1 MLLAIQLNLFM
12 VILLSIIAVHAYCK
26 LDKKNQIHRLFF
38 ALILLTLLILL
49 LEILSVVLNSGFPAN
64 CIIAHKLV
72 DTAGF
77 ALTPLIPITVALYVL
92 KRTNN
97 YTKISRP
104 MVFWSGIPLV
114 INSILSIGS
123 YNFHWIFSITNE
135 NMYARGPLFF
145 VSPLTS
151 YFYYVINMLLL
162 YTNRRKLPKEELIIL
177 SLLTIIPALLSSFQ
191 LYYFIYLTIWN
202 SVAIA
207 VVINY
212 IFLVHSQT
220 KLDPLTGLGN
230 RLAYTEYLA
239 AVRKKSNLIL
249 SVINIDLDDFKSI
262 NDKFGHH
269 EGDQVLILFAG
280 YLENVFAGN
289 GLAIR
294 VGGDEFIIFL
304 HDNKKEIIEKYI
316 NDLTARVSAYNE
328 NNSLPYRVKFSY
340 GLTIYN
346 NNDYTNVYELIQ
358 HSDKLMYEE
367 KKKKNCKAT

>member
-1 MLLAIQLNLFM
+1 M
-12 VILLSIIAVHAYCK
+12 VILLSLITVHAYFK
-26 LDKKNQIHRLFF
+26 LDRNNQMHRLFF
-38 ALILLTLLILL
+38 ALMLLTLLILL

-64 CIIAHKLV
+64 YIIAHKLV

-104 MVFWSGIPLV
+104 MVFWSGIPL
-114 INSILSIGS
+114 ILNSIFAIGS

-162 YTNRRKLPKEELIIL
+162 YTNRRKLPKEELLIL
-177 SLLTIIPALLSSFQ
+177 SLLTIIPALLSGFQ

-212 IFLVHSQT
+212 IFLVHNQT

-230 RLAYTEYLA
+230 RLAYDEYLA
-239 AVRKKSNLIL
+239 AVRRESNLVL

-262 NDKFGHH
+262 NDRFGHH

-280 YLENVFAGN
+280 CLENVFAGN

-316 NDLTARVSAYNE
+316 NDLTARVNAYNE
-328 NNSLPYRVKFSY
+328 NNPLPYHVKFSY

-367 KKKKNCKAT
+367 KKKIETNP